1 MSERLLLLL
10 PVPERS
16 PVTAIKKAHS
26 PLPPQ
31 NLKKRGKNATTDTVI
46 VNTSGRSSL
55 LPNLLL
61 VQWLAGDEC
70 RPCTRLCDKF
80 KSSKF
85 GGKGWSGSEDCL
97 DKNPHRR
104 TSNSDTEVNRLTF

>member
-16 PVTAIKKAHS
+16 PVTSIKKS
-26 PLPPQ
+26 TFSTSTTKP
-31 NLKKRGKNATTDTVI
+31 LKKKNATTDTVI

-55 LPNLLL
+55 LPDLLL

-80 KSSKF
+80 KPSKF

-97 DKNPHRR
+97 DKTPHRR
-104 TSNSDTEVNRLTF
+104 TSDSNTEVKRLTF

>member
-31 NLKKRGKNATTDTVI
+31 NLNIFKKNATTNTVI

-80 KSSKF
+80 KLASLV
-85 GGKGWSGSEDCL
+85 GKAGVVQKTVWTKTHTDGQAIPTLKSRG
-97 DKNPHRR
+97 
-104 TSNSDTEVNRLTF
+104 

>member
-16 PVTAIKKAHS
+16 PVASIKKAHF

-31 NLKKRGKNATTDTVI
+31 NLFKKNATTDTVI

-80 KSSKF
+80 KPSKF

-97 DKNPHRR
+97 DKTPHRR
-104 TSNSDTEVNRLTF
+104 TSDSNTEVKRLTF